1 LVALWNVVEATM
13 AIKYPAQLPPITKGK
28 INMTSTRVSS
38 PLVRNVMRLAFEILI
53 SRPVH
58 TCPPNLHPPKTQ
70 TRFDTANKANP
81 QAHHPTLPLPIDYS
95 HPGKKV
101 RSNSTRP
108 AWSVVSWGIV
118 WAHLVEV
125 MTLSWSIGQR
135 GNGWT
140 IYVRALGVK
149 EGL

>member
-1 LVALWNVVEATM
+1 VVEATM
-13 AIKYPAQLPPITKGK
+13 AIKYPAQLPPMTKGK

-38 PLVRNVMRLAFEILI
+38 PLVRIIVPLSSALLN

-70 TRFDTANKANP
+70 TRSDTANRANP
-81 QAHHPTLPLPIDYS
+81 QAHHPTPPLQIDYL
-95 HPGKKV
+95 HPGRKA

-118 WAHLVEV
+118 WVHLVEV
-125 MTLSWSIGQR
+125 MTSLWSIGRR

-149 EGL
+149 EGLWGDRM